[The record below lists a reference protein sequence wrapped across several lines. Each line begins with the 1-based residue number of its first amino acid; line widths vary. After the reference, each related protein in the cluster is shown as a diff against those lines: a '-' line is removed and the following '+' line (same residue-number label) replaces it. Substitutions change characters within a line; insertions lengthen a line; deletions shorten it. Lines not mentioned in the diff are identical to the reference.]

1 MDLPFGVLAVY
12 AALAV
17 WSVLLVRG
25 LKKRTFGLFLV
36 FGIGLLLVLNV
47 RYLIEGAPAA
57 IAFFI
62 GIYDVLDNIGLATGE
77 GARALASCPDN
88 ACTVWGDYYV
98 QHPSWGVAFHDR
110 FLNGPEFR
118 TNLLYAHIVCN
129 SIVFVL
135 MHLQLARPGGSARGT
150 WHRAL
155 GRISFAILTV
165 GTISAV
171 WLASEHGPVG
181 EYGGDLSAYGF
192 YSMSFCV
199 YGCAVMGVL
208 AIRRGDAALHR
219 IWMIRFAGAMWGA
232 FWLFRVMLFVQGPLL
247 RDWEAANLLV
257 CIWFSAPLGI
267 LIAEVVRRRI
277 LDRRPLQESAGL
289 RDAPAAVG

>member
-1 MDLPFGVLAVY
+1 MDLPLGVLAVY

-17 WSVLLVRG
+17 WSVLLFRG
-25 LKKRTFGLFLV
+25 LRQRSFGLFLI
-36 FGIGLLLVLNV
+36 FGIGLLLLLNV
-47 RYLIEGAPAA
+47 RYLIDGVPDA

-62 GIYDVLDNIGLATGE
+62 GIYDVLDNLGLSTGQ
-77 GARALASCPDN
+77 GAPALASCPDN
-88 ACTVWGDYYV
+88 ACTVWGDHYV

-118 TNLLYAHIVCN
+118 TNLLLAHIVCN

-135 MHLQLARPGGSARGT
+135 MHWQLARPDGQDGGA
-150 WHRAL
+150 WHRVV
-155 GRISFAILTV
+155 GRTSFGILTL

-181 EYGGDLSAYGF
+181 EYGGSLSAYGF
-192 YSMSFCV
+192 YFMSFCV

-208 AIRRGDAALHR
+208 AIRKGDAALHR

-247 RDWEAANLLV
+247 RDFEAANILV
-257 CIWFSAPLGI
+257 CIWLSAPLGI

-277 LDRRPLQESAGL
+277 LDRRALTAGTPLSGARVATG
-289 RDAPAAVG
+289 